1 MSWIKS
7 LAGNFAAFLL
17 QDILDE
23 IQIVWYFAE
32 TLWFLEPKRR
42 CKGQRIWCLV
52 LPVCPTFWDVS
63 IISIQTWSK
72 STVLVL
78 GFVPKCKL
86 YSQYFLQDVKARI
99 RADEALRQPYLPGS
113 SESEKEWTPKTGWSL
128 DPTDS
133 TAFPW
138 IPFQIQHSPLLLV
151 PSHTETAA

>member
-1 MSWIKS
+1 MLRPHQRELPEDDPSPS
-7 LAGNFAAFLL
+7 LQGTLQDFAAFLL

-23 IQIVWYFAE
+23 MQIVWYFAE

-86 YSQYFLQDVKARI
+86 YSHYAGCQGKDQSRWSSQAALLARK
-99 RADEALRQPYLPGS
+99 LRVGERMDPQNWAEFRPYRL
-113 SESEKEWTPKTGWSL
+113 
-128 DPTDS
+128 
-133 TAFPW
+133 
-138 IPFQIQHSPLLLV
+138 
-151 PSHTETAA
+151 